1 MQLSR
6 PSDRV
11 KNSLLAV
18 HITPDLLAVDLH
30 CKIGSRRHQEMRASA
45 GRSLDPQPPQRILER
60 RRGLVRIGG
69 KLQHDALGTWRCL
82 EHDLE
87 LLRLTVHAGPL
98 SRDMTQ
104 ARGWTWIPV
113 SPADA

>member
-1 MQLSR
+1 MQLSPPVTASR
-6 PSDRV
+6 IPFLLYTSPRTFLPS
-11 KNSLLAV
+11 
-18 HITPDLLAVDLH
+18 I
-30 CKIGSRRHQEMRASA
+30 CKTESRRHQEMRASA
-45 GRSLDPQPPQRILER
+45 GRSLDPQPPRRIRER